1 MSSPYNRITVQMST
15 ILLETERLYL
25 TKILDAHADKVLR
38 YRSHPDVYL
47 FQRWC
52 PVDLEDVLGFIKK
65 YSSRVDLTVNKWN
78 QLGIYLRNKN
88 DLIGDCGFC
97 LFEKEQA
104 EIGYTI
110 APDQQK
116 HGYATEAMRG
126 MLAYL
131 FGGLKLHRVIA
142 RTDPM
147 NIASQKVLRKLH
159 FRQEA
164 HFRQSIR
171 MGNRWADDL
180 VFALLS
186 EDWKSP

>member
-1 MSSPYNRITVQMST
+1 MPTLYI
-15 ILLETERLYL
+15 ETERLYL
-25 TKILDAHADKVLR
+25 SKILEADADKILR
-38 YRSHPDVYL
+38 YRSHPDVFM

-52 PVDLEDVLGFIKK
+52 PVEMEDVLGFIRK
-65 YSSRVDLTVNKWN
+65 YSTTFEPVVNRWN
-78 QLGIYLRNKN
+78 QLGIYLKEGKS
-88 DLIGDCGFC
+88 LIGDCGFS

-110 APDQQK
+110 DPQHQQ
-116 HGYATEAMRG
+116 HGYATEAMQG
-126 MLAYL
+126 MIHYL
-131 FGGLKLHRVIA
+131 FGELRLHRVIA

-147 NIASQKVLRKLH
+147 NIASQRVLSKLQ

-171 MGNRWADDL
+171 EGNHWKDDL

-186 EDWKSP
+186 EEYTP